1 MDQIGKMLKEKGGD
15 NPNRYIIMDNCP
27 IHNR

>member
-1 MDQIGKMLKEKGGD
+1 MDKIGKMLKEKGA
-15 NPNRYIIMDNCP
+15 NPHRYIIMDNCP